1 MYLQNTIY
9 INIDYRTD
17 RKEHVEKELTKK
29 STQIYGSLF
38 EKLFPIFEIEN
49 KTLLYPLLLNCQQEV
64 IGKSRK

>member
-29 STQIYGSLF
+29 VLRYMVLF
-38 EKLFPIFEIEN
+38 LKNFFPFLRLKIKHCCIRFF
-49 KTLLYPLLLNCQQEV
+49 
-64 IGKSRK
+64 